1 MALRD
6 RFRPL
11 TGKLALL
18 HSAAGENP
26 FFSDIV
32 ASSLPMKKR
41 PSHVLCS
48 TASCRASDAFLAT
61 PHEECAVG
69 RRTGKLS
76 SATQAVPYRYQKRRR
91 PAIAR
96 PMLPCRASSLRK
108 PTQIEP
114 QASPEG
120 SWQNHENACT
130 KKGKQQTARLH
141 GEPKFKISTGGLI
154 PFTIDFAQTC
164 RTSL

>member
-1 MALRD
+1 M
-6 RFRPL
+6 
-11 TGKLALL
+11 
-18 HSAAGENP
+18 
-26 FFSDIV
+26 FFSSERATCSLPANDDGFERSVPSSHGKARSSALGSRRKSFLLGHRCFV
-32 ASSLPMKKR
+32 ASQEKT

-108 PTQIEP
+108 PNT
-114 QASPEG
+114 
-120 SWQNHENACT
+120 N
-130 KKGKQQTARLH
+130 
-141 GEPKFKISTGGLI
+141 
-154 PFTIDFAQTC
+154 
-164 RTSL
+164 RTSGFTRGFMAKPRKRLYQERQAANGETSRGAKI